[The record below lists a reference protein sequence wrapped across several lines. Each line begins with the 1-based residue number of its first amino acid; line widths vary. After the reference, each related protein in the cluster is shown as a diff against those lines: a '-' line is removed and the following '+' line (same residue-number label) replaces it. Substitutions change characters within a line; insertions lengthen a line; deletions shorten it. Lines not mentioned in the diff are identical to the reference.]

1 MAASTFRLRCLLL
14 ALGAGS
20 PAIAIACSSDGVTD
34 IVAPGAGT
42 DAAPAPTPTPT
53 STSGDPDA
61 TPPVDAAPSSITFSY
76 RPSWKGVKSVEVLG
90 GFGLSSDWKQ
100 AFVTLT
106 DDGTGT
112 FTGTAPALAAGH
124 YSYLFRATGDEAAAA
139 AKTATYPRFALDP
152 TDAAFVACPTGAPTF
167 TTEAANPCS
176 DLTVPQPARGPT
188 FHVRGVV
195 HSHGAAIPGFLV
207 QIERDEDTSHHM
219 FADRAT
225 SGADGTFDLV
235 VAAGTYRIEILHPT
249 FYALN
254 DTQRSD
260 PESYQ
265 AVRRSLSSAFTVLTD
280 RQLNAAEIAYDGYA
294 AMQPRGAAT
303 LPTTFTFSAPTHGTR
318 ARAAIYP
325 ARVSV
330 ADPIWVAPLGVA
342 SSDVFDGGFN
352 TKKADG
358 GLVPDASYLWGT
370 ESEYAT
376 PDGGVTWT
384 AQSMVYPVR
393 WQ

>member
-1 MAASTFRLRCLLL
+1 MAPSALRIRGLLL

-20 PAIAIACSSDGVTD
+20 FAIAVACSSEGVTD
-34 IVAPGAGT
+34 LAPSGAAP
-42 DAAPAPTPTPT
+42 DAAPAPT
-53 STSGDPDA
+53 STSGDTGDTG
-61 TPPVDAAPSSITFSY
+61 TPPPIDAASQPVTFSY

-100 AFVTLT
+100 AFVTLS

-112 FTGTAPALAAGH
+112 FTGTALALAAGH
-124 YSYLFRATGDEAAAA
+124 YPYLFRATGDVAAAT
-139 AKTATYPRFALDP
+139 AKAATYAHVALDP
-152 TDAAFVACPTGAPTF
+152 TDAAFVACPAAAPTY

-176 DLTVPQPARGPT
+176 DLTVPQSARAPL
-188 FHVRGVV
+188 FHVRGAV
-195 HSHGAAIPGFLV
+195 HSHGGAIAGFLV
-207 QIERDEDTSHHM
+207 QIERNEKASHHM

-225 SGADGTFDLV
+225 SGADGKFDLV

-254 DTQRSD
+254 DTDRSD

-265 AVRRSLSSAFTVLTD
+265 AVRRSLSSAFTVAAD
-280 RQLNAAEIAYDGYA
+280 RELNAAEIAYDGYA
-294 AMQPRGAAT
+294 AMQPRGATT
-303 LPTTFTFSAPTHGTR
+303 LPTTFTFTAPLLGTR
-318 ARAAIYP
+318 ERAAIYP
-325 ARVSV
+325 PRASV
-330 ADPIWVAPLGVA
+330 ADPLWVAPLGMT

-352 TKKADG
+352 TSKADG

-370 ESEYAT
+370 ESEYPT